1 MPRIDNPLEK
11 RLTDFAADKSPD
23 NYVRLLTAFR
33 YCCATFIFR
42 LFDNHF

>member
-11 RLTDFAADKSPD
+11 RLADFAADKSPD

-33 YCCATFIFR
+33 
-42 LFDNHF
+42 

>member
-11 RLTDFAADKSPD
+11 RLADFA
-23 NYVRLLTAFR
+23 
-33 YCCATFIFR
+33 CCATFIFR